1 MKMAVS
7 TSQTEKRIATI
18 GKQCSGKSLFV
29 TEFINITACGTYIY
43 HRHTNGEAKEAT
55 NNC

>member
-1 MKMAVS
+1 MAVS